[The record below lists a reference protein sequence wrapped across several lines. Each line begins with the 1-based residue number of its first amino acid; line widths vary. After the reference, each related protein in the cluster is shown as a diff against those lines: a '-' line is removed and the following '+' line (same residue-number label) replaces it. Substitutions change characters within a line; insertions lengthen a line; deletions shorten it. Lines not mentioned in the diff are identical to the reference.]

1 MINLKPLTKHVFLSD
16 HTSSMY
22 MPDVQ
27 YSTFDEFPRYCLQF
41 GHAHLSYF
49 TKRFGKTF
57 SNNSHLEKVLLI
69 GNLITDLET
78 LMPKKHQSKSMIK
91 N

>member
-1 MINLKPLTKHVFLSD
+1 MN
-16 HTSSMY
+16 
-22 MPDVQ
+22 
-27 YSTFDEFPRYCLQF
+27 FPYAAFSLAM
-41 GHAHLSYF
+41 HIYNVSYF

>member
-1 MINLKPLTKHVFLSD
+1 
-16 HTSSMY
+16 MY
-22 MPDVQ
+22 MSDVQ

-57 SNNSHLEKVLLI
+57 SNNSYLEKVLLI

-78 LMPKKHQSKSMIK
+78 LMLKKTSVKEHDYKLRKKLSGQGEKY